1 MMIIN
6 LLGLL
11 LIAWIVWWF
20 WLYQP
25 KQTQAQEDGLVI
37 TVENG
42 TYTPS
47 RIKVAAD
54 KAVDIQ
60 FLRKDQ
66 SPCAEMVLIPDL
78 DISETLPMNKLT
90 TIKLPAMSAGEYDF
104 HCQMQMYR
112 GKITV
117 A

>member
-1 MMIIN
+1 MLMINIA
-6 LLGLL
+6 G
-11 LIAWIVWWF
+11 LIAISLIIWWF
-20 WLYQP
+20 WLYKP
-25 KQTQAQEDGLVI
+25 KETQMKEDVTI

-47 RIKVAAD
+47 HISIAAN
-54 KAVDIQ
+54 KPTKIQ

-66 SPCAEMVLIPDL
+66 APC
-78 DISETLPMNKLT
+78 SETLLIPELKISESLPINKV
-90 TIKLPAMSAGEYDF
+90 KAVQLPALPTGEYAF

-117 A
+117 L